1 MRCIEKTLY
10 TNGRIVTMDAAG
22 TVAEAVLVAGNV
34 IEAVGSKDG
43 LAALAGPGC
52 RTVDLK
58 GASLYPGFIDTHSH
72 ASLYA
77 MWKTHCRCPGIAHLE
92 DVYPLIRKQA
102 ERVQI
107 DGSGRTDA
115 GVHASGQTASVVLP
129 GKVDTALFT
138 EKMNGCLP
146 PDIRILDVEL
156 VKNGFHARK
165 SAVGK
170 VYEYRIDTGIKQD
183 VFTRKYSGHFP
194 GEPDLARMR
203 EAAGYLTGTHF
214 FAGYTD
220 KKDNR
225 SVRRTIYSIMIRDE
239 RKDFLPCGK
248 SDQIGN
254 GNCIVIRYDGTGF
267 LYHMVRILTGTLLEV
282 GMRERTAESV
292 KEALL
297 TGDRSKAGFLAP
309 AGGLFLREVRYE

>member
-1 MRCIEKTLY
+1 MRTYKLTIAYDGTNYQGWQRQSDTDRTIQGILEETLENCIGY
-10 TNGRIVTMDAAG
+10 
-22 TVAEAVLVAGNV
+22 
-34 IEAVGSKDG
+34 
-43 LAALAGPGC
+43 
-52 RTVDLK
+52 
-58 GASLYPGFIDTHSH
+58 
-72 ASLYA
+72 
-77 MWKTHCRCPGIAHLE
+77 
-92 DVYPLIRKQA
+92 Q
-102 ERVQI
+102 VQI

-239 RKDFLPCGK
+239 RKDFLPNLYPQPNDFCSLTNYTPK
-248 SDQIGN
+248 FRFEF
-254 GNCIVIRYDGTGF
+254 CIVLLLMCI
-267 LYHMVRILTGTLLEV
+267 HMKYSSCEISITCAFATYSFVLHLSFIKK
-282 GMRERTAESV
+282 TAHYAFS
-292 KEALL
+292 A
-297 TGDRSKAGFLAP
+297 
-309 AGGLFLREVRYE
+309 

>member
-1 MRCIEKTLY
+1 MRTYKLTIAYDGTNYQGWQRQSDTDRTIQGILEETLENCIGY
-10 TNGRIVTMDAAG
+10 
-22 TVAEAVLVAGNV
+22 
-34 IEAVGSKDG
+34 
-43 LAALAGPGC
+43 
-52 RTVDLK
+52 
-58 GASLYPGFIDTHSH
+58 
-72 ASLYA
+72 
-77 MWKTHCRCPGIAHLE
+77 
-92 DVYPLIRKQA
+92 Q
-102 ERVQI
+102 VQI

-254 GNCIVIRYDGTGF
+254 GNCVVIRYDGTGF